1 MDNVDRISRF
11 KNNPQNANFFNH
23 GNENISINGDRNT
36 VIKTTNIYNNTTT
49 KNPTKFIPN
58 YDIHISSEQAHEIQR
73 LISEIV
79 DKEVIGGMDKDK
91 AYGKWGTQLRN
102 YMKVNSY
109 LAIKIEDYEKAIKY
123 LSKQNALKRSKL
135 RRKDNDSWRKDI
147 YKSIYS
153 RASQLAISSD
163 EVKNIA
169 NKRYEKN
176 ISSLKE
182 LGERELDDLRKYI
195 FNIKG

>member
-11 KNNPQNANFFNH
+11 KNNPQNANFFNQ
-23 GNENISINGDRNT
+23 GNENISINGDKNT

-49 KNPTKFIPN
+49 KNSTKFIPN

-123 LSKQNALKRSKL
+123 LSKQNPS
-135 RRKDNDSWRKDI
+135 N
-147 YKSIYS
+147 Y
-153 RASQLAISSD
+153 
-163 EVKNIA
+163 
-169 NKRYEKN
+169 
-176 ISSLKE
+176 
-182 LGERELDDLRKYI
+182 
-195 FNIKG
+195 